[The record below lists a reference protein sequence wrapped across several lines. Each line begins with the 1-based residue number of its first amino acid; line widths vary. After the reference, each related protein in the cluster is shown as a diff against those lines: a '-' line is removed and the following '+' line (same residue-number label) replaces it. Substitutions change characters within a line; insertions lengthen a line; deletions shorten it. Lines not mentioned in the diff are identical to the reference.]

1 MGGRGGLGIRQKSA
15 MQWRV
20 VRTAAMAKVGSDD
33 GDHRDEVFQR
43 IASLPRLGKAHVSLI
58 LPVKRGKDQ

>member
-20 VRTAAMAKVGSDD
+20 VRTAAMAEVRVG
-33 GDHRDEVFQR
+33 Q
-43 IASLPRLGKAHVSLI
+43 
-58 LPVKRGKDQ
+58 